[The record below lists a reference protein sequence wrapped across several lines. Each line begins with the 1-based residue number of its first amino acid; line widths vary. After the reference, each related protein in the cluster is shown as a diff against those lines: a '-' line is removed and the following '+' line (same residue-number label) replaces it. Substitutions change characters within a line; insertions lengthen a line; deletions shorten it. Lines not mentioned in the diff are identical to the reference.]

1 MQHSF
6 GSERLGRAGGGG
18 WRAVVIGKD
27 PGGDSC
33 RDRAVVSPTDDE
45 TVVVGGGGIG
55 GGNVGG
61 ADR

>member
-6 GSERLGRAGGGG
+6 GSKRLGRAGGGR
-18 WRAVVIGKD
+18 WRAVVIGRD

-33 RDRAVVSPTDDE
+33 RDRAVVSPMDNE
-45 TVVVGGGGIG
+45 VVVVGGGRIS